1 VNNLAIKLT
10 NLRKHYNFS
19 QSYLAEV
26 LECDVSEYLAYE
38 NGSKVLDYVGLW
50 KICNF
55 YRINVEELFKNSSE
69 VTLYDVSREDT
80 DEINIDYFIPKRK
93 KRKILDFIT
102 SKRFLVAI
110 IGVLL
115 ISIVAIIIINPFKK
129 GREYI
134 VIKNNKNRLAVSDTS
149 VVYIDNYG
157 GVKGSG
163 DNSNSQL
170 SNLPS
175 SNSIK
180 VSEGATFTVI
190 LKDDGTLTSQGL
202 MSKFADEIS
211 GWRNI
216 VDVSCGSGHI
226 IAIDN
231 EGDVH
236 CTGDNTY
243 GQCDV
248 FSYSDI
254 KNVYATARGSIL
266 VGNDN
271 KLYGAGEFIGS
282 SKIKN
287 YENIVDIDSSEDVLV
302 LLDSNGHIEY
312 ESKSKNFNKAGTW
325 NNIKAVACG
334 NDFIAGLDSD
344 GKVHIDIN
352 NYVIEETVNNWKDI
366 IAIKAA
372 NEYLI
377 AYDGNKIY
385 GVGRNNYHQFTSEED
400 INTQTLPQVSN
411 IKIKND
417 DGELTLSFDP
427 VENASGYRIY
437 LDAGTGQIYKVE
449 TNETI
454 RFDTSNLID
463 GRTYTINIVTLGDG
477 QVYSDSLGKDIA
489 FTYKGKSQEGG
500 GSGGNDPIVIEIP
513 FTIDTLKGKTVNN
526 FLAYLS
532 GLGVKESSLE
542 AVESEETCEGNEAII
557 LEVEGIEE
565 GEKITQSELLQRH
578 IKYTYCKV
586 N

>member
-1 VNNLAIKLT
+1 
-10 NLRKHYNFS
+10 
-19 QSYLAEV
+19 LAEV
-26 LECDVSEYLAYE
+26 LDCDVNEYLAYE
-38 NGSKVLDYVGLW
+38 NGSKVLNYVDLW
-50 KICNF
+50 KICSF
-55 YRINVEELFKNSSE
+55 YHINVEELFKNSSD
-69 VTLYDVSREDT
+69 VTLYDVSKEDT
-80 DEINIDYFIPKRK
+80 DEINIDYFIPRK
-93 KRKILDFIT
+93 KKGKVWDLIT
-102 SKRFLVAI
+102 SKRFLVAV
-110 IGVLL
+110 IGVLV
-115 ISIVAIIIINPFKK
+115 ISIVVLIVINPFKS
-129 GREYI
+129 RRQYV

-190 LKDDGTLTSQGL
+190 LKDDGTLSSQGL

-211 GWRNI
+211 RWRNI

-226 IAIDN
+226 LAVDN

-248 FSYSDI
+248 SNYSDI
-254 KNVYATARGSIL
+254 KNVYATKRGSIL

-282 SKIKN
+282 SKIKS
-287 YENIVDIDSSEDVLV
+287 YENIIDIDSSEDVLV
-302 LLDSNGHIEY
+302 LLNSNGHIEY
-312 ESKSKNFNKAGTW
+312 ESKSLSFNKAGTW

-334 NDFIAGLDSD
+334 NDFIAGLDED

-352 NYVIEETVNNWKDI
+352 NYVIEDTVNNWKDI

-372 NEYLI
+372 DEYLI

-385 GVGRNNYHQFTSEED
+385 GVGRNNYHQFTTDDD
-400 INTQTLPQVSN
+400 IQTQTLPQVSN

-417 DGELTLSFDP
+417 NGTLTLTFDP
-427 VENASGYRIY
+427 VEGASGYRVY
-437 LDAGTGQIYKVE
+437 LDAGTGQSYRVE

-454 RFDTSNLID
+454 VFDTSNLVD

-477 QVYSDSLGKDIA
+477 VIYSDSLGKDIA
-489 FTYKGKSQEGG
+489 FTYKAKQEGG

-526 FLAYLS
+526 FLAYLK
-532 GLGVKESSLE
+532 GLGVKDSNLE
-542 AVESEETCEGNEAII
+542 AIESEEVCQGNEPIV
-557 LEVEGIEE
+557 LNVEGIEE
-565 GEKITQSELLQRH
+565 GEKITQSQLQQRH

-586 N
+586 E